1 MRRLIQ
7 LAAGACIALGVA
19 AAGPAARA
27 QDAKEVRITVV
38 THGQAS
44 DPYWSVVKRGVDD
57 GAKMT
62 GAKVEYN
69 APDTFDVV
77 QMAHLIDAA
86 VASRPDG
93 LVVSVPD
100 EAALHDSI
108 TRALDAG
115 IPVISID
122 AGEEA
127 AKRMG
132 VTLFVGSESSYK
144 AGQVAGQE
152 LLKAK
157 ALKVVCINQEV
168 GNTSL
173 DDRCRGIADVLKP
186 KGGSTDVVA
195 ASMDPTDI
203 TSRTQAY
210 LSSHPDVQGVVA
222 LGAASVADPLIEM
235 FRSRGLFGKYALG
248 TFDISPASLE
258 AIEKKEMLF
267 ALDAQQYLQGFFPIV
282 ILYERA
288 RYGFWPTSDIRTGPR
303 VIDTPAEA
311 AKVLAM
317 SRQGI
322 R

>member
-1 MRRLIQ
+1 MNRLLRLAACGC
-7 LAAGACIALGVA
+7 LAAGLASGVA
-19 AAGPAARA
+19 HA
-27 QDAKEVRITVV
+27 QGAKEVRIAVV

-69 APDTFDVV
+69 APDTFDMV
-77 QMAHLIDAA
+77 QMAHMIDAA

-108 TRALDAG
+108 TRAIQAG

-144 AGQVAGQE
+144 AGQVAGQR
-152 LLKAK
+152 LLKDHV
-157 ALKVVCINQEV
+157 LKVVCVNQEV

-173 DDRCRGIADVLKP
+173 DDRCRGITDVLKP
-186 KGGSTDVVA
+186 QGGSTDVLAVT
-195 ASMDPTDI
+195 MDPTDV
-203 TSRTQAY
+203 TSRAQAY
-210 LSSHPDVQGVVA
+210 LSSHPDIQGVVA
-222 LGAASVADPLIEM
+222 LGASTVGDPLVGL
-235 FRSRGLFGKYALG
+235 FRQRGLFGKVGLY
-248 TFDISPASLE
+248 TFDISPTTLE
-258 AIEKKEMLF
+258 AVAKKEMGF
-267 ALDAQQYLQGFFPIV
+267 ALDAQEYLQGFYPV
-282 ILYERA
+282 VTLYERA
-288 RYGFWPTSDIRTGPR
+288 LYGFWPTSDIRTGPR
-303 VIDTPAEA
+303 VIDEPAQAE
-311 AKVLAM
+311 KVLDM
-317 SRQGI
+317 SKLGVR
-322 R
+322 